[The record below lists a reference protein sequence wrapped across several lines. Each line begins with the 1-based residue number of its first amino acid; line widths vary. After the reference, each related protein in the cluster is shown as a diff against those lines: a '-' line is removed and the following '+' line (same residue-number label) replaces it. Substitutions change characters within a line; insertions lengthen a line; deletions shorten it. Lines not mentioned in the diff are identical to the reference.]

1 MVSVHVRW
9 HITSRH
15 LYDVVFFLHQVGEI
29 RHDAPDV
36 CDQSSES
43 KIMVRMFATKVE
55 YLLLTFVST
64 NSLSWVL
71 YILNTLGEIHRDPII
86 ETYRNHSKPLT
97 QQGNA
102 GSQPVKP
109 NGAQP
114 RFGQELPALLM
125 WQCRP
130 VRQVFLSS
138 SCLEAQMIF
147 AMPLALLAVQG
158 AVAFVPQ
165 DLPGGFNAPISW
177 QDKAVKR
184 MSLFWLGWLQLF
196 SVSWMIPICRQCW
209 WQFVYVRV
217 I

>member
-1 MVSVHVRW
+1 
-9 HITSRH
+9 
-15 LYDVVFFLHQVGEI
+15 
-29 RHDAPDV
+29 
-36 CDQSSES
+36 
-43 KIMVRMFATKVE
+43 MVRMFATKVE

-71 YILNTLGEIHRDPII
+71 CILNTLGEIYRDPII
-86 ETYRNHSKPLT
+86 ETYRNHWHSREM
-97 QQGNA
+97 QGVNPSNPTELSPGLVKSCRRCWCDHA
-102 GSQPVKP
+102 GRS
-109 NGAQP
+109 G
-114 RFGQELPALLM
+114 RSSCL
-125 WQCRP
+125 
-130 VRQVFLSS
+130 S